1 MEAYILIGVITV
13 VALLFTAF
21 KFKSKQLAKRKAH
34 IINFT
39 IPAKVLQTVKSRYPH
54 LSDDQLKTVES
65 GLREWF
71 HVNLLAEGKP
81 ISMPSQVVDV
91 AWHELILFTK
101 FYQDFC
107 QKAFGRFLHHH
118 PAEAMSSP
126 KLAQRGI
133 KTAWKFACAKE
144 KISPL
149 KPTRLPLLFA
159 IDALLDIED
168 GFKYQLNC
176 QGVGKDG
183 YCATHIGCSASCGSN
198 ASADGG
204 GDSGGCSGGGCGG
217 GS

>member
-39 IPAKVLQTVKSRYPH
+39 IPAKVLLTVKSRCPH